1 MKVSFGSIFSYTQLF
16 LSPLVQKTSGEHVL
30 PEFTG
35 LWYWDERTNS
45 PVYGDTPDYQGNDA
59 CSIPFYTYGTVA
71 SSPEALM
78 RTIPRYSGC
87 EWDYYSIS
95 FVTNYTDM
103 PFGFISQNSDD
114 WNNILLDPEAPL
126 TKGYE
131 MTGMC
136 YVDDVDDNDD
146 STYIYAR
153 VAPFY
158 DCPSN
163 TRLSYDNVTKE
174 RGCTTTPVPCLADI
188 VARDLNVTGA
198 GWLGHTGLISTYG
211 VESTPQVLE
220 VLYDEDK
227 NISGIFID
235 PLYGEDSFSVAT
247 NYWGERYG
255 LTDHTRLS
263 LDVATKIIETGT
275 NQAQY
280 QFTYTALW
288 DYYAGGTTEHP
299 DECKFRCDSF
309 VYYSYDV
316 GGSLKIVPDFW
327 YPETPR
333 TIFYDFLCGADPIQ
347 SCSTFPMLPSEQDNF
362 DLHKLEQTPDIES
375 KTTTMAL
382 EIFNVLRPVLL
393 TKTAQREQLPRLIS
407 QYQQGRN
414 VSLESLFVRCLC
426 FELKDRDPAQIDN
439 DVKPLISELLQKY
452 KDFIS
457 DNFPLAIAEGN
468 LSFYVENP
476 PCKWLN
482 AIFTVNAETQSD
494 KETGMIDYIDQQTD
508 VVEQADLVSSSRL
521 SSLQT
526 LSPEKRCEYGRFF
539 QTAYHHDKTLSD
551 KKRQIL
557 WLGMAEMKYPVDE
570 AIPPHAACRSNAP

>member
-1 MKVSFGSIFSYTQLF
+1 MKVSFGSLFSYAQLF
-16 LSPLVQKTSGEHVL
+16 LSPLVQRTTGDHLL
-30 PEFTG
+30 PVFNG
-35 LWYWDERTNS
+35 SWYDDIVANYEAL
-45 PVYGDTPDYQGNDA
+45 DA
-59 CSIPFYTYGTVA
+59 CGIDAYTYGSMA
-71 SSPEALM
+71 SSPEEIITSFTNPYYFCHPSISGVICATYYWDYNTITYISNLT
-78 RTIPRYSGC
+78 TIPK
-87 EWDYYSIS
+87 
-95 FVTNYTDM
+95 
-103 PFGFISQNSDD
+103 GFISQNSND
-114 WNNILLDPEAPL
+114 WDEIILDPEAQSMRYYSVSGVSEDGWWL
-126 TKGYE
+126 THYF
-131 MTGMC
+131 
-136 YVDDVDDNDD
+136 
-146 STYIYAR
+146 YIS
-153 VAPFY
+153 PFY

-163 TRLSYDNVTKE
+163 TRLSYDNKTKE
-174 RGCTTTPVPCLADI
+174 MGCTTTPAPCLADI

-198 GWLGHTGLISTYG
+198 RWLGHTGLISTYG
-211 VESTPQVLE
+211 VESTPQVME
-220 VLYDEDK
+220 VLYNEDK
-227 NISGIFID
+227 NVSGISID
-235 PLYGEDSFSVAT
+235 PLYGENSFSVAT

-288 DYYAGGTTEHP
+288 DYYAGGTAERP
-299 DECKFRCDSF
+299 DDCKFRCDSF

-333 TIFYDFLCGADPIQ
+333 AIFYDFLCGVDPIQ

-362 DLHKLEQTPDIES
+362 DLHKFEQTPDIES

-393 TKTAQREQLPRLIS
+393 TKTAQREQLPKLIS

-439 DVKPLISELLQKY
+439 DVKPLISALLEKY
-452 KDFIS
+452 KDFVS

-468 LSFYVENP
+468 LSFYIENP
-476 PCKWLN
+476 SCKWLN
-482 AIFTVNAETQSD
+482 AFFTVNAETQSD
-494 KETGMIDYIDQQTD
+494 KEAGMIDHIDAQTD

-570 AIPPHAACRSNAP
+570 ATLSHSSCRSNAP